1 MKKHIHFIT
10 LTFNYI
16 DGFTTS
22 TEKKTVNNANKQ
34 KEKITC
40 RKKKRRASGPWYSRA
55 FCSVSR
61 WTVHQSQPERV

>member
-34 KEKITC
+34 IN
-40 RKKKRRASGPWYSRA
+40 KKNL
-55 FCSVSR
+55 
-61 WTVHQSQPERV
+61 